1 MKILNHV
8 PRHAF
13 VVFFWGAIITGIICL
28 GSIIALLVL
37 VLMPDSEQGRPGIF
51 AGFRA
56 FSAGLLAAV
65 LIAVTSY
72 RVLHFSRNIS
82 EKTRQDTPSN
92 DDKLPV

>member
-1 MKILNHV
+1 MKILNDI

-13 VVFFWGAIITGIICL
+13 VVFFWCAIITGIICL

-56 FSAGLLAAV
+56 FSTGFLAAV

-72 RVLHFSRNIS
+72 RVLRSTRNIS
-82 EKTRQDTPSN
+82 DNAKQDTPPN
-92 DDKLPV
+92 GDKRPV